1 MHLTDHLTDVQLNE
15 YLDHEIN
22 DRGRVEAHL
31 ASCTNCAAR
40 LTALQALFDEIESLP
55 EVALSRSIAAPVTRR
70 VRGSG
75 VLPRSLRL
83 TVTLQG
89 VAAIS
94 VIILA
99 APFVGQ
105 FISPYLLEIQSL
117 SFADM
122 FLPVQSQWTA
132 WLDLLSQFQVPT
144 VPEFPVVEL
153 SSLFMTIIVV
163 GASLLWLIG
172 NGLLLRNQ
180 VK

>member
-1 MHLTDHLTDVQLNE
+1 
-15 YLDHEIN
+15 
-22 DRGRVEAHL
+22 
-31 ASCTNCAAR
+31 
-40 LTALQALFDEIESLP
+40 
-55 EVALSRSIAAPVTRR
+55 
-70 VRGSG
+70 
-75 VLPRSLRL
+75 
-83 TVTLQG
+83 LQG

-153 SSLFMTIIVV
+153 SSLFITIIVV